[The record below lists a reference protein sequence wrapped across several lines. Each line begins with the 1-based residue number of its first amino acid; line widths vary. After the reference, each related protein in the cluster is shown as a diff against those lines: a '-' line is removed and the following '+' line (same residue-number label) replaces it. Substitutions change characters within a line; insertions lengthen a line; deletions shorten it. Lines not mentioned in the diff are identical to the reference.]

1 MRVCGRGWWRGL
13 VRLCG
18 YMLTK
23 LAHDLLF
30 IYSTLDSETDRVIQ
44 TGRYDEDII
53 KSRVREL
60 ENLANTVRFL
70 QPACPVLRLEDINT
84 LKQDIMRAVGRLK
97 SAVEKRDVS
106 EVEVALLE
114 VTPDVG
120 DVLFKLN
127 KYFIE
132 K

>member
-1 MRVCGRGWWRGL
+1 M

-23 LAHDLLF
+23 IANDLLF
-30 IYSTLDSETDRVIQ
+30 IYSTLDSEADRVMR
-44 TGRYDEDII
+44 TGRYDEDIL
-53 KSRVREL
+53 KNRMREL
-60 ENLANTVRFL
+60 EDLANTIRFL
-70 QPACPVLRLEDINT
+70 HPACPVLRLDDVSS
-84 LKQDIMRAVGRLK
+84 LKQDIMRAKRRLED
-97 SAVEKRDVS
+97 AIEKRDVN
-106 EVEVALLE
+106 EVEMALLE

>member
-1 MRVCGRGWWRGL
+1 
-13 VRLCG
+13 
-18 YMLTK
+18 
-23 LAHDLLF
+23 
-30 IYSTLDSETDRVIQ
+30 VIR

-70 QPACPVLRLEDINT
+70 QPACPTLRLDDVSA
-84 LKQDIMRAVGRLK
+84 LKQDIIRAVRRLED
-97 SAVEKRDVS
+97 AVEKRDVS